1 MANLTADQMQ
11 QVFKAR
17 PDVEASVAATH
28 KNAIQQTTNWWN
40 KFGKSEL
47 GASFFGSPATAA
59 YSAGN
64 ITAAA
69 TAPAPRPD
77 DLMNIRSTIN
87 NELGIPQLQTDYNN
101 LYKQYTDYN
110 TSALQRTN
118 AYDQATDTGQLGI
131 MNEQKTMGVLR
142 GEAAQQ
148 AAQRALGQS
157 ALAREVQSGSE
168 SLKGQLAVLE
178 NKLNMSTQEASDRY
192 NIRASEV
199 GDVKNLMLQF
209 PDAGIGFGDSTET
222 MAQKIKNSNEKKTVT
237 DMFTQTFGYFPTGLS
252 LESMN
257 KKLAKKYK
265 STKAYED
272 VKNALAL
279 QKLQGTDAL
288 TQSENADKAR
298 KEAESYVQSVA
309 TEVKGGHITR
319 EQAKTQIDQKYPGY
333 GDQIYNEVPD
343 NYVIKP
349 STSTNWWEQI

>member
-1 MANLTADQMQ
+1 MSTTKSESQKNIEAFYAAGGTQDILGKEKYGGKLSSGELQTFLTKYGLTAPAQ
-11 QVFKAR
+11 Q
-17 PDVEASVAATH
+17 
-28 KNAIQQTTNWWN
+28 
-40 KFGKSEL
+40 
-47 GASFFGSPATAA
+47 A
-59 YSAGN
+59 YSADN
-64 ITAAA
+64 ITAAS

-77 DLMNIRSTIN
+77 DLMNIRSTIYG
-87 NELGIPQLQTDYNN
+87 ELGIPQLQTDYQN

-118 AYDQATDTGQLGI
+118 AYDQETDTGQLGI
-131 MNEQKTMGVLR
+131 MNQQKTMGVLR

-148 AAQRALGQS
+148 SAQRALGQS

-168 SLKGQLAVLE
+168 ALKGQLDVLG
-178 NKLNMSTQEASDRY
+178 NKLNMSTTEASERY

-222 MAQKIKNSNEKKTVT
+222 MAQKVKKSNENKVVV
-237 DMFTQTFGYFPTGLS
+237 DLFTQTFGYFPTGLS
-252 LESMN
+252 QESMN

-265 STKAYED
+265 STKAYKD
-272 VKNALAL
+272 VINALAL

-298 KEAESYVQSVA
+298 NLAESYVKSVA
-309 TEVKGGHITR
+309 SEVKGGHITR
-319 EQAKTQIDQKYPGY
+319 EQAKIQIDQKYPGY

-349 STSTNWWEQI
+349 STSINWWEQT